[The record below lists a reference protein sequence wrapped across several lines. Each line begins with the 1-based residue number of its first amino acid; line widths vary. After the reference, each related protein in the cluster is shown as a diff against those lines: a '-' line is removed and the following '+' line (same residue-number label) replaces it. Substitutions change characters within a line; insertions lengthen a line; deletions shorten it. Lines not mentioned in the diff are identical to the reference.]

1 MSDCTPLIIKMRD
14 LIKQSHIYLSHAPK
28 HEKYVAVKQI
38 KNLEWDIYLLIIEC
52 NKRYFKKTTLT
63 ELDVKHELLRNAW
76 QLYYELGYLAYKDGH
91 HDSDKTYPLHRLSVI
106 NTKVDEVGRMIGA
119 WIKKEKDLIK
129 VQSSDCQKL

>member
-1 MSDCTPLIIKMRD
+1 MSDCTPLIVKMRD

-91 HDSDKTYPLHRLSVI
+91 HDSDKAYPLHRLSVI
-106 NTKVDEVGRMIGA
+106 NAKVDEVGRMIGA

-129 VQSSDCQKL
+129 AQSSDCQKL

>member
-1 MSDCTPLIIKMRD
+1 MINNLSLDFKSIITFD
-14 LIKQSHIYLSHAPK
+14 NLFNAYLCARKGKRH
-28 HEKYVAVKQI
+28 
-38 KNLEWDIYLLIIEC
+38 
-52 NKRYFKKTTLT
+52 KRYFKKTTLT

-106 NTKVDEVGRMIGA
+106 NAKVDEVGRMIGA

-129 VQSSDCQKL
+129 AQSSDCQKL